1 MIPDICKR
9 IATLI
14 EESKLSANAFGQSI
28 QASSSRISNIVTG
41 RNRPDFD
48 LLEGIFRQYRNVS
61 RDWLILG
68 EGNIRL
74 DKTKAL
80 TDLPTISKEGKS
92 EPLVITLDHTG
103 NDNIAFVDTKAAAG
117 YPVKLVEP
125 EFYRELPAFSLPGG
139 EFRNGL
145 FRCFE
150 VSGDSMAD
158 TLYHGDWVI
167 CRYLDGGIYDIR
179 EGYIHV
185 VVTTDQ
191 VLVKR
196 VLNRTAKS
204 HKLILQSDNQAYGL
218 YSVTDT
224 DVRELWL
231 VKSKL
236 SFNLPNRNKD
246 IVKTMTELQVKLH
259 DVEERLAEV
268 ESKSKNKK

>member
-1 MIPDICKR
+1 M
-9 IATLI
+9 A
-14 EESKLSANAFGQSI
+14 
-28 QASSSRISNIVTG
+28 ISNRIDILIKALKLNRNSFSKAIGLDNNVTIG
-41 RNRPDFD
+41 RIINENRNPSFEI
-48 LLEGIFRQYRNVS
+48 LEKILQTFGSVS
-61 RDWLILG
+61 ADWLLMG
-68 EGNIRL
+68 EGDIFKVVNL
-74 DKTKAL
+74 DHKSSNQHTQ
-80 TDLPTISKEGKS
+80 LPV
-92 EPLVITLDHTG
+92 VITLDKAG

-167 CRYLDGGIYDIR
+167 CRYLDGGISDIR

-218 YSVTDT
+218 YSVTDAE
-224 DVRELWL
+224 VRELWL

-246 IVKTMTELQVKLH
+246 IVKTMHEIQVEMH
-259 DVEERLAEV
+259 DLKERIGDLEGKA
-268 ESKSKNKK
+268 KNKK